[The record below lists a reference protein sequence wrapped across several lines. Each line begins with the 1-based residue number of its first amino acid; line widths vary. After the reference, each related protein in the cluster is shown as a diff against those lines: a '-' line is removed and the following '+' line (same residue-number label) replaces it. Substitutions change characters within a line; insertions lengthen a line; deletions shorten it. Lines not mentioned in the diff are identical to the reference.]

1 MKSWAVQ
8 RTLIFCLVWAYHLTV
23 HALLPR
29 SACMISTTA
38 TDLKDSSP
46 TSKTS
51 AWRVFQPRATTD
63 GNDPDANEACNC
75 KAVSRRDFV
84 AWSTVT
90 GTSWNAWNV
99 AHPPALA
106 ATVTKNPQQQQQ
118 QQQRGEMDDPSIPE
132 VSIVPFS
139 SNRQYKSIRLANGMR
154 VLLVS
159 DKVVRQ
165 ASAALTIGGAGQFSD
180 PPGLDGMAHLMEHMT
195 LSSRTSRRQLARNK
209 YQDFEEWLTDVDGS
223 SNGFT
228 AYEKVCFHFNCPI
241 EAFQE
246 ALERFARIFQQ
257 EVITKVCKNEDTLRR
272 EIRRVN
278 SELIS
283 DDGFLRELY
292 MTKSLINQDHP
303 YARQSAGS
311 LETLETIP
319 NEQGIDVGERL
330 IQFFKEHYQPDRAV
344 LVVISPNEIS
354 ALDAWV
360 APFTVALS
368 KERSRVDRGKRNFPE
383 FFPRQNKLATICL
396 FRKQTG
402 NGPGEDLE
410 KLTFQWGLN
419 LDYGEIGQGKTTVTA
434 TQIGFILSQI
444 LGRRGPGSLFT
455 LLKRR
460 KWIPEGTQG
469 LPRIS
474 FPVDIAGFQI
484 LRLEITL
491 TQQGF
496 SSRSSVIAA
505 VYDSINSLQ
514 SNPLNPF
521 LLRRELITEYANVAQ
536 LYGYVLAPR
545 PPDAVELAFD
555 AQVYGIEGPNGVGT
569 PGWRLFPLP
578 QDRTGII
585 SIQKALQQTLNL
597 MSDPGSAIIISTAS
611 KKTIQFAEK
620 NLLENSF
627 PPLSPA
633 SWSISKV
640 TGARYYFD
648 NMFRLTGKVN
658 EWLVARLMEDELSP
672 PVINPLIP
680 PAIRP
685 PRIPDM
691 LGSGG
696 DDPKTELPPLL
707 KRVLNRD
714 IKNDEDDSF
723 LDYSEDPAQSSI
735 LRDFWSIL
743 RVSSHGSL
751 SQTLQLPRAPPE
763 PSGRCV
769 FVLQLLSSRPARAN
783 TQSAARAEL
792 WKMSLEYTISDLA
805 ELGAPAGLAYEISF
819 NKFGMR
825 VSFLGLSQN
834 IASYTRRL
842 SRRIVEHQSRL
853 LEGPEKLPPSV
864 VDAAVRSA
872 GLAVN
877 ISPQRKRQILSI
889 LRESSAADAAVEGVA
904 FFKSCSGGVCFTQG
918 DLLPKEAAAIL
929 GDVKAIFRKVIGSNV
944 RPNPAVPE
952 VEDLIYRASWIPRSA
967 SSCTIA
973 GASLV
978 SNPCGRV
985 PR

>member
-1 MKSWAVQ
+1 MKPWAFQ
-8 RTLIFCLVWAYHLTV
+8 RISIFCLVWAYQLAV
-23 HALLPR
+23 HALLPSSSCALTTEPKELAWR
-29 SACMISTTA
+29 KSALRVFRLTATA
-38 TDLKDSSP
+38 TDD
-46 TSKTS
+46 
-51 AWRVFQPRATTD
+51 A
-63 GNDPDANEACNC
+63 DPDANDASSR
-75 KAVSRRDFV
+75 KGVSRRAFV
-84 AWSTVT
+84 AWSAAT

-99 AHPPALA
+99 AQPPALA
-106 ATVTKNPQQQQQ
+106 AAASSTVT
-118 QQQRGEMDDPSIPE
+118 GEIADPGVIEIS
-132 VSIVPFS
+132 VVPFS
-139 SNRQYKSIRLANGMR
+139 SSRQYKSIRLVNGMR

-165 ASAALTIGGAGQFSD
+165 ATAALTISGAGQFSD
-180 PPGLDGMAHLMEHMT
+180 PPGLNGLAHLMEHMT
-195 LSSRTSRRQLARNK
+195 LSSRTSRRQIARNK

-257 EVITKVCKNEDTLRR
+257 EVIAQVCKNEDTLRR

-283 DDGFLRELY
+283 SDGFLRELY

-303 YARQSAGS
+303 YAKPSAGS

-319 NEQGIDVGERL
+319 DERGIDVGEKL
-330 IQFFKEHYQPDRAV
+330 IQFFKERYQPDRVV
-344 LVVISPNEIS
+344 LVVISPNELS

-360 APFTVALS
+360 APFAAAFS
-368 KERSRVDRGKRNFPE
+368 KERREVVGEARNFPE

-410 KLTFQWGLN
+410 KLSFQWGLN
-419 LDYGEIGQGKTTVTA
+419 LDYGEMGQGKNTVTA

-469 LPRIS
+469 LPKIS
-474 FPVDIAGFQI
+474 FPVDVPGFQI

-491 TQQGF
+491 TKQGF

-514 SNPLNPF
+514 GNPINPF
-521 LLRRELITEYANVAQ
+521 LLKRELIAEYATVAQ

-545 PPDAVELAFD
+545 PPDAVELAVD
-555 AQVYGIEGPNGVGT
+555 AQVYGMEGPGVGT
-569 PGWRLFPLP
+569 PGWRLFPFP
-578 QDRTGII
+578 QDRNGII
-585 SIQKALQQTLNL
+585 SIQNALQETLNL

-620 NLLENSF
+620 NVLENSF

-633 SWSISKV
+633 SWSISRV

-685 PRIPDM
+685 PRIPTTF
-691 LGSGG
+691 GSDGG
-696 DDPKTELPPLL
+696 YRKTELPPLL
-707 KRVLNRD
+707 KRVLNRE
-714 IKNDEDDSF
+714 IKDDENDVFFDF
-723 LDYSEDPAQSSI
+723 PEDPAQTSI
-735 LRDFWSIL
+735 LRDFWTVL
-743 RVSSHGSL
+743 RVSSHGTM
-751 SQTLQLPRAPPE
+751 SQTLQLPRAPLE
-763 PSGRCV
+763 PSSRCV

-783 TQSAARAEL
+783 TRMAGRAEL
-792 WKMSLEYTISDLA
+792 WKMSLEYAISDLVS
-805 ELGAPAGLAYEISF
+805 PNRPISVF
-819 NKFGMR
+819 NMK
-825 VSFLGLSQN
+825 Q
-834 IASYTRRL
+834 
-842 SRRIVEHQSRL
+842 
-853 LEGPEKLPPSV
+853 
-864 VDAAVRSA
+864 
-872 GLAVN
+872 
-877 ISPQRKRQILSI
+877 ISPPPTISLSTG
-889 LRESSAADAAVEGVA
+889 RARGSSGIV
-904 FFKSCSGGVCFTQG
+904 
-918 DLLPKEAAAIL
+918 L
-929 GDVKAIFRKVIGSNV
+929 
-944 RPNPAVPE
+944 
-952 VEDLIYRASWIPRSA
+952 
-967 SSCTIA
+967 
-973 GASLV
+973 
-978 SNPCGRV
+978 
-985 PR
+985 